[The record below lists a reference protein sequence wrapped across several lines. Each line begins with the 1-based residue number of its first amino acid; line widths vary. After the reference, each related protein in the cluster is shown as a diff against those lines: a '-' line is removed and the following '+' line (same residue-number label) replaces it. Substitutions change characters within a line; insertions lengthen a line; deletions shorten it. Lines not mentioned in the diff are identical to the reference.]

1 MGDDDEK
8 IPDSKEANPATST
21 EDTSTVFVKEETPDE
36 KYDSIKTWATNL
48 EAAGPSSKPEIKD
61 EPVDDV
67 KETKPTPTKDPLA
80 EAMNELTGG
89 LEEKDTSIADM
100 DGASALAALASAAAE
115 ADAKSGKKTI
125 SVSAPGNTSDSK

>member
-1 MGDDDEK
+1 MG
-8 IPDSKEANPATST
+8 TST

-36 KYDSIKTWATNL
+36 KDDSIKTTTTNL
-48 EAAGPSSKPEIKD
+48 EPAGSSSSKTEIKD

-115 ADAKSGKKTI
+115 ADAK
-125 SVSAPGNTSDSK
+125 

>member
-1 MGDDDEK
+1 MG
-8 IPDSKEANPATST
+8 
-21 EDTSTVFVKEETPDE
+21 KEETPDE
-36 KYDSIKTWATNL
+36 KDDNIKTTTTTNL
-48 EAAGPSSKPEIKD
+48 EPAGSSSSKTEIKD
-61 EPVDDV
+61 EPVDEV

-115 ADAKSGKKTI
+115 ADAKSGKKPT
-125 SVSAPGNTSDSK
+125 SVSAP